1 MWCDLN
7 KRTLEDYYLVP
18 LKKNLKLEKRRKTN
32 TQQKLYFQPTREMLK
47 NGEEREKE
55 TLLVWLRCKTF
66 TSGVVSWAFLL
77 SFYIHTT
84 FIDVRWPS
92 LVALFSLTFLYTS
105 KEISDRTV
113 ILQYHEENLLR
124 NSGFS
129 SQHTR
134 LHSTMLK
141 VVEKL
146 LNLCGF
152 SISSLKFRMK
162 CEKIPFNQ
170 LIFYISKDDFI
181 KNYSYYMKCGNV
193 EIKEHSV
200 HWTFNLQYIYKGETK
215 AIQ

>member
-55 TLLVWLRCKTF
+55 TLLVWFRCKTF

-92 LVALFSLTFLYTS
+92 LVALFSLTFFIHIQRNLWSNCYFA
-105 KEISDRTV
+105 ISRGE
-113 ILQYHEENLLR
+113 LAS

-152 SISSLKFRMK
+152 SISSLSLEWNAKKFHSISWFFTSQKMISS
-162 CEKIPFNQ
+162 KI
-170 LIFYISKDDFI
+170 ICITW
-181 KNYSYYMKCGNV
+181 NV
-193 EIKEHSV
+193 EMSKLKNHSV
-200 HWTFNLQYIYKGETK
+200 HWTFNLQYIETK